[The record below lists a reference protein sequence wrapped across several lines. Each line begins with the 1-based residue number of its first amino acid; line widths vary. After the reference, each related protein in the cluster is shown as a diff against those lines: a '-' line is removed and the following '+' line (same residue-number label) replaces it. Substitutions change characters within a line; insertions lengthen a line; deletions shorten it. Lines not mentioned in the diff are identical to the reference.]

1 MIELTNLSYAAGG
14 TPILR
19 DVNAILPRG
28 GITALI
34 GANGAGKST
43 LLHCMAGLNRPG
55 AGVVGIDGEDP
66 FAMEDRAR
74 ARRVALL
81 QQSPSIVARLSVADL
96 VGFGRWPHHGGREG
110 AEDRAIVAEAL
121 AAFELDDLAGRALD
135 TLSGG
140 QRQRA
145 LVAMVWAQSAPWLLL
160 DEPLNALDPRHAHDL
175 MARLHALSRPGR
187 AGEAG
192 RSVVLV
198 VHDINAAARWADHVV
213 ALRDGRV
220 HAAGPCDAVLTPER
234 LWEVFGLRFDVVR
247 HAGRPVVI
255 PG

>member
-1 MIELTNLSYAAGG
+1 MIELANLSYQAGE
-14 TPILR
+14 TPILQ
-19 DVNAILPRG
+19 DVSVAVPRG

-43 LLHCMAGLNRPG
+43 LLHCMAGLNRPATG
-55 AGVVGIDGEDP
+55 AVAIDGADP
-66 FAMEDRAR
+66 FAMADRAR
-74 ARRVALL
+74 ARLVALL

-96 VGFGRWPHHGGREG
+96 VGFGRWPHHGGREA

-121 AAFELDDLAGRALD
+121 AAFELGGLAGRSLE

-175 MARLHALSRPGR
+175 MARLHGLSRPEPEG
-187 AGEAG
+187 AVG

-220 HAAGPCDAVLTPER
+220 HAAGPCDEVLTPDC
-234 LWEVFGLRFDVVR
+234 LHEVFGLRFDVIR
-247 HAGRPVVI
+247 HEGRPVVI